1 MYFKIKK
8 HQKTVRLIFP
18 GALYVQ
24 DDTSGDYKRTLLNL
38 CGGDDE

>member
-1 MYFKIKK
+1 MFSSYCTAQQE
-8 HQKTVRLIFP
+8 HDS
-18 GALYVQ
+18 LYAETTQ